1 MKIYSS
7 EFELRKMIKEQLT
20 SDDYTDLWNNMCGLF
35 NMDEEMTHD
44 IQDVDIR
51 NLINWLVSSDGREW
65 LSDYGII

>member
-20 SDDYTDLWNNMCGLF
+20 SDDYIDLWNDMCGLC

-44 IQDVDIR
+44 ISEVDME
-51 NLINWLVSSDGREW
+51 NLTNWLVSDGRVW